1 MKNITLSLLTAFT
14 LIGCNSNKNNFDA
27 SGTFEAIET
36 IISADANGT
45 INQFDLQ
52 EGQIL
57 SKGQFIGYIDSTQLY
72 LKKVQLQKQVG
83 ALLSKKPNI
92 SIQLAILNVQLNTA
106 IREKNRTS
114 NLFQAGAA
122 TKKQL
127 DDRTA
132 DIEVIK
138 NQIQAP
144 KINIIDY

>member
-127 DDRTA
+127 DDRNA